1 MWIVYDVMPVWH
13 TLEVYINVL
22 WVMQTILC
30 LLYQLRFPYLA
41 AQDSKLPKYSYS
53 SYSFQVNNFL
63 YIYLDLNLFSKL
75 SITSMIFSFIF
86 IGFSFLCI
94 PIKLLNL
101 ISECSISECSG
112 YRVKLNCNYSL
123 LSFYK
128 RQFTIVNWQSTILI
142 VSIKTPFLR
151 QKVPELPLSKLLLG
165 INFIRK
171 LNFAH
176 RIGTQ
181 KESLLYQRRKPY

>member
-112 YRVKLNCNYSL
+112 YRVKLNCNFIAFYHSTSANSQLWIDNLQYSL
-123 LSFYK
+123 LVLKPLFYGK
-128 RQFTIVNWQSTILI
+128 
-142 VSIKTPFLR
+142 KC
-151 QKVPELPLSKLLLG
+151 
-165 INFIRK
+165 
-171 LNFAH
+171 LNY
-176 RIGTQ
+176 
-181 KESLLYQRRKPY
+181 L